1 MKSFHHGLLGAKDAE
16 IVLRKSGIDKSFLV
30 RMVTNSHGKER
41 HIMTFL
47 DKNVVRHFLIPFN
60 LRLESTF
67 TEDLEI
73 VVNRLVK
80 SFAGCKNPI
89 KVEIKTEDVPN
100 DLVQKVDDTIFIEIA
115 CVVRGS
121 KRVCFRG
128 QQRQF
133 ILNIMNKMQ
142 KFWSQGN

>member
-16 IVLRKSGIDKSFLV
+16 IVLRKSGINKSFLV

-41 HIMTFL
+41 HILTFL

-121 KRVCFRG
+121 KRV
-128 QQRQF
+128 
-133 ILNIMNKMQ
+133 
-142 KFWSQGN
+142 